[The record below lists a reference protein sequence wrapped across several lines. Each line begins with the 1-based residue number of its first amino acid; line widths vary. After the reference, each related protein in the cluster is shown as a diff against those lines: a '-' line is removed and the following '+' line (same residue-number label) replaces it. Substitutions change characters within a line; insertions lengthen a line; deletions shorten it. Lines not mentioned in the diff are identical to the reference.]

1 MAALRLL
8 IGGLV
13 AAWQDIACA
22 VNITL
27 LNSRTGI
34 DLNTV
39 VTAMPTCLSWKFR
52 SKKLHGPCDAFLAL
66 FCFTN
71 KNHDASSL
79 RLYLANG
86 ELIGNREARNQR
98 SHTRSCICDDAH
110 LTEIEGSEAMM

>member
-79 RLYLANG
+79 RLYLAEAAYATMHTEENG
-86 ELIGNREARNQR
+86 ETYSQR
-98 SHTRSCICDDAH
+98 RTRS
-110 LTEIEGSEAMM
+110 LLKNGMKMR